1 MGLDQ
6 LRSCEKINTI
16 KNRYIKQNN
25 NLIWKEETDDMMRR
39 HLAKMNILA
48 NYVAEELQLTAW
60 NLSQSFLNS
69 KQKQGRMYLNG
80 FGDPTNGHGGL
91 SYVKLPLK
99 TSRYEKN
106 DKKQNQNKG
115 NQVTGT
121 DADLRKLPM
130 QQEKN
135 SSRR

>member
-48 NYVAEELQLTAW
+48 NYVAEEL
-60 NLSQSFLNS
+60 
-69 KQKQGRMYLNG
+69 
-80 FGDPTNGHGGL
+80 
-91 SYVKLPLK
+91 
-99 TSRYEKN
+99 
-106 DKKQNQNKG
+106 
-115 NQVTGT
+115 
-121 DADLRKLPM
+121 
-130 QQEKN
+130 
-135 SSRR
+135 